1 MRTYDTLVR
10 FVKASDRKELMHSLG
25 YHDLRKGEESLNAFL
40 SAGSLKNWL
49 AHGHYDFVHSSES
62 FTKKLA
68 SLAGVDP
75 GAIDR
80 IVDKEAERR
89 ATLSQLQ
96 TPYIFVD
103 TRFRRKNEP
112 IFALAFME
120 GKRRIALDKETV
132 YDRSLKETLQE
143 VSQII
148 REHYRNTGGKLK
160 LWGKIH
166 EYRYHHLDGRTFRFD
181 TEGHLIEELPRNL
194 DEGGA
199 VLSVGGKEIPPEMLT
214 QGG

>member
-10 FVKASDRKELMHSLG
+10 FVKETDRKELLRSLG
-25 YHDLRKGEESLNAFL
+25 YRDLRKGEESLSAFL
-40 SAGSLKNWL
+40 GAGSLRNWL
-49 AHGHYDFVHSSES
+49 AKGHYDFVHSSES
-62 FTKKLA
+62 FAKTLA

-75 GAIDR
+75 GVIDR
-80 IVDKEAERR
+80 IVEAEAERR

-120 GKRRIALDKETV
+120 SKRHISLDKETV
-132 YDRSLKETLQE
+132 YDQGLEATLQE
-143 VSQII
+143 VGRIV
-148 REHYRNTGGKLK
+148 REHYRDTGGELK
-160 LWGKIH
+160 VWGKIH

-181 TEGHLIEELPRNL
+181 TEGRLVEELSRNL

-199 VLSVGGKEIPPEMLT
+199 VLSVGGREIPPEMLAPD
-214 QGG
+214 G

>member
-10 FVKASDRKELMHSLG
+10 FVKETDRKELLRSLG
-25 YHDLRKGEESLNAFL
+25 YRDLRKGEESLSDFL

-49 AHGHYDFVHSSES
+49 AHGHYDFVHSSGS
-62 FTKKLA
+62 FVKKLA

-75 GAIDR
+75 IAIDR
-80 IVDKEAERR
+80 IIKEEAKRR
-89 ATLSQLQ
+89 EILSRLQ

-120 GKRRIALDKETV
+120 GKRRIALDKEAV
-132 YDRSLKETLQE
+132 YDRSLEETLQE

-148 REHYRNTGGKLK
+148 REHYRNTGGKLN

-181 TEGHLIEELPRNL
+181 TEGHLIEELSRNL

-199 VLSVGGKEIPPEMLT
+199 VLSVGGKEIPPDLLIS
-214 QGG
+214 

>member
-1 MRTYDTLVR
+1 MRTYDTLVH
-10 FVKASDRKELMHSLG
+10 FVKASDRKELLRSLG
-25 YHDLRKGEESLNAFL
+25 YHDIRKGEKSLSDFL
-40 SAGSLKNWL
+40 KAGSLKNWL

-62 FTKKLA
+62 FAKKLA

-75 GAIDR
+75 IEIDR
-80 IVDKEAERR
+80 IVDEEAERR
-89 ATLSQLQ
+89 AVLSRLLP
-96 TPYIFVD
+96 PYIFVD

-120 GKRRIALDKETV
+120 SKRRISLDKETV
-132 YDRSLKETLQE
+132 YDQGLEATLRE
-143 VSQII
+143 VGRIV
-148 REHYRNTGGKLK
+148 REHYRDTGGELK

-181 TEGHLIEELPRNL
+181 TEGRLIEELSRNL

-199 VLSVGGKEIPPEMLT
+199 VLSVGGREIPPDMFT

>member
-10 FVKASDRKELMHSLG
+10 FVKETDRKELLRSLG
-25 YHDLRKGEESLNAFL
+25 YHDLQKGKKVLRAFQG
-40 SAGSLKNWL
+40 AGSLRNWL
-49 AHGHYDFVHSSES
+49 AKGHYDFVHSSES
-62 FTKKLA
+62 FVKKLA

-75 GAIDR
+75 NVIDR
-80 IVDKEAERR
+80 SINTEAKRR
-89 ATLSQLQ
+89 AILSQLLP
-96 TPYIFVD
+96 PYIFVD

-120 GKRRIALDKETV
+120 GKRRIALDKEAV
-132 YDRSLKETLQE
+132 YDRSLRETLQE

-148 REHYRNTGGKLK
+148 REHYRNTGGKLN

-181 TEGHLIEELPRNL
+181 TEGRLVEELSRNL

-199 VLSVGGKEIPPEMLT
+199 VLSVGGKEIPPDLLIS
-214 QGG
+214 

>member
-1 MRTYDTLVR
+1 MRIYDTLVR
-10 FVKASDRKELMHSLG
+10 FVKESDRKELLRSLG
-25 YHDLRKGEESLNAFL
+25 YHDIRKGDKSLSDFL
-40 SAGSLKNWL
+40 KAGSLKDWL

-62 FTKKLA
+62 FAKTLA
-68 SLAGVDP
+68 TLAGVDP

-80 IVDKEAERR
+80 IVDEEAERR
-89 ATLSQLQ
+89 AILSQLLP
-96 TPYIFVD
+96 PYIFVD

-132 YDRSLKETLQE
+132 YDQGLEATLRE
-143 VSQII
+143 VGQII

-181 TEGHLIEELPRNL
+181 TEGRLIEELPRNL

-199 VLSVGGKEIPPEMLT
+199 VLSVGGKEIPPDMLIS
-214 QGG
+214 